1 MPADETVLQSAHH
14 TLVANTAYWIALTG
28 KWDRVE
34 IKNRDAAG
42 GDTLYAI
49 IGNADTT
56 APTVAGD
63 NSIAVAPGE
72 TIDKILPFPGKT
84 VAGVEQVRAVKLIS
98 SGTPDF
104 SVTGH

>member
-1 MPADETVLQSAHH
+1 MPADETVLESAHH
-14 TLVANTAYWIALTG
+14 TLVANTAYWVAITG

-42 GDTLYAI
+42 GDTVWVKVGDALA
-49 IGNADTT
+49 T

-72 TIDKILPFPGKT
+72 TVDVILPFPGKT

-98 SGTPDF
+98 GGTPDI